1 MTRTYKPEGHNAVC
15 PYLLV
20 GDVEALLTFLS
31 EAFDAQELSRWELA
45 DGTIKHAE
53 VRIDDSVLMM
63 GERPVTQ
70 AAMTGSVHIYVPDVD
85 TTFNKALSAGATA
98 IVEPRD
104 LPYGDRSGGIQDPE
118 GNYWWIGTRLGR
130 S

>member
-1 MTRTYKPEGHNAVC
+1 
-15 PYLLV
+15 
-20 GDVEALLTFLS
+20 
-31 EAFDAQELSRWELA
+31 
-45 DGTIKHAE
+45 
-53 VRIDDSVLMM
+53 MM

-70 AAMTGSVHIYVPDVD
+70 ATMTGSVHIYVPDVD
-85 TTFNKALSAGATA
+85 TTFNKALSAGGTA

>member
-70 AAMTGSVHIYVPDVD
+70 ATMTGSVHIYVPDVD
-85 TTFNKALSAGATA
+85 TTFSKALSAGATA
-98 IVEPRD
+98 IAEPRD

>member
-1 MTRTYKPEGHNAVC
+1 MTQTYKPEGHNAVC

-20 GDVEALLTFLS
+20 GDVEALLAFLS

-70 AAMTGSVHIYVPDVD
+70 ATMTGSVHIYVPDVD
-85 TTFNKALSAGATA
+85 TTFNKALSAGGTA

>member
-98 IVEPRD
+98 IAEPRD
-104 LPYGDRSGGIQDPE
+104 LPYGDRSGGVRDPE

>member
-1 MTRTYKPEGHNAVC
+1 MSQAYKPEGHNAVS

-20 GDVEALLTFLS
+20 SDVKQLLAFVSRT
-31 EAFDAQELSRWELA
+31 FDAQELSRWELP
-45 DGTIKHAE
+45 DGTLKHVE
-53 VRIDDSVLMM
+53 VRIDDTVLMM

-70 AAMTGSVHIYVPDVD
+70 LTMTGSVHVYVPDVD
-85 TTFNKALSAGATA
+85 ATFNKALNAGATA
-98 IVEPRD
+98 IVEPRAQ
-104 LPYGDRSGGIQDPE
+104 PYGDRTAGVQDLE

>member
-1 MTRTYKPEGHNAVC
+1 MTQTYKPEGHNAVC

-20 GDVEALLTFLS
+20 GDVEALLAFLS

-70 AAMTGSVHIYVPDVD
+70 ATMTGSVHIYVPDVD

>member
-1 MTRTYKPEGHNAVC
+1 MSQPYKPEGHNAVS

-20 GDVEALLTFLS
+20 GDVKALL
-31 EAFDAQELSRWELA
+31 AFVAKAFGAQELSRWELPN
-45 DGTIKHAE
+45 GTIKHAE

-70 AAMTGSVHIYVPDVD
+70 ATMTGSVHVYVPDVD
-85 TTFNKALSAGATA
+85 AIYKKALAAGGTA

-104 LPYGDRSGGIQDPE
+104 QPYGDRSAGILDPQ

>member
-1 MTRTYKPEGHNAVC
+1 MTQTYKPEGHNAVC

-20 GDVEALLTFLS
+20 ADVEALLTFLS

-70 AAMTGSVHIYVPDVD
+70 ATMTGSVHIYVPDVD

-98 IVEPRD
+98 IAEPRD
-104 LPYGDRSGGIQDPE
+104 LPYGDRSGGVRDPE